1 VERRTF
7 TKLLVILKECEK
19 VWQFKNNHYICIT
32 NKIKMSEKI
41 FHLHLQDSMRNN
53 QTLICNLVDGSIKYS
68 YFTGWSSSGIPL
80 ALSNLQTT
88 LPIENLRGETKEGFT
103 NRVADIINNNSVCR
117 VVKSVNK
124 VEFVAFA

>member
-1 VERRTF
+1 
-7 TKLLVILKECEK
+7 
-19 VWQFKNNHYICIT
+19 
-32 NKIKMSEKI
+32 MSEKI

>member
-1 VERRTF
+1 
-7 TKLLVILKECEK
+7 
-19 VWQFKNNHYICIT
+19 
-32 NKIKMSEKI
+32 MSEKI
-41 FHLHLQDSMRNN
+41 FHLHLQDSMSNP

-103 NRVADIINNNSVCR
+103 YRVVDIINNHSVCR
-117 VVKSVNK
+117 VVKFVKK
-124 VEFVAFA
+124 VEFVSFA

>member
-1 VERRTF
+1 
-7 TKLLVILKECEK
+7 LVILKECEK

>member
-1 VERRTF
+1 M
-7 TKLLVILKECEK
+7 LVILKECEK

-80 ALSNLQTT
+80 ALSNLQVGYRRGNT

>member
-1 VERRTF
+1 
-7 TKLLVILKECEK
+7 
-19 VWQFKNNHYICIT
+19 
-32 NKIKMSEKI
+32 MSEKI
-41 FHLHLQDSMRNN
+41 FHLHLEDSMGNP

-103 NRVADIINNNSVCR
+103 NRVVYIINNNSVKR
-117 VVKSVNK
+117 VVKVVNNK
-124 VEFVAFA
+124 VEFVKFA